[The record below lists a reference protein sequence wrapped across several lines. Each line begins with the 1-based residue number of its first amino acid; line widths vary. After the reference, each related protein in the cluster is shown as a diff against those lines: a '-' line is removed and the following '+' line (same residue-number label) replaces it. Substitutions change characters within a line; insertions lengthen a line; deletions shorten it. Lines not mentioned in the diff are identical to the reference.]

1 MAKRE
6 KLEIVQDILKTIKKN
21 KNEIKPTPLL
31 RKTNISSARFKTY
44 YNDLIKRGLIKV
56 YQNKNSQTISLTDKG
71 EQFLKKYQTIISFI
85 EEFGIK

>member
-6 KLEIVQDILKTIKKN
+6 KLEIIQDILKTIKKN
-21 KNEIKPTPLL
+21 KNDIKPTPLL

-44 YNDLIKRGLIKV
+44 YNDLTKRELIKV
-56 YQNKNSQTISLTDKG
+56 YQNKNSQTISLTNKG

>member
-6 KLEIVQDILKTIKKN
+6 KLEIIQDILKTIKKN
-21 KNEIKPTPLL
+21 KNDIKPTPLL

-44 YNDLIKRGLIKV
+44 YNDLTKRELIKV
-56 YQNKNSQTISLTDKG
+56 YQNKNSQTISLTNKG

-85 EEFGIK
+85 EEFGI